1 MFVNNRAKICRI
13 KGWQKEYKRKN
24 PTPLIKR
31 GWDLIEFGLSD
42 RLKAQSLY
50 CH

>member
-1 MFVNNRAKICRI
+1 MLK
-13 KGWQKEYKRKN
+13 KGWRKEYKSKN

-31 GWDLIEFGLSD
+31 GWDIIAFGLSE